1 MKDTPRPSLQR
12 LPRLLLVT
20 GMSGAGK
27 SSVLDALE
35 DMGWDCVDNL
45 PTALLHDFV
54 HGTDRERPQANIA
67 VGMDVRSRGFD
78 AHRIPTLIRSVKGVL
93 PAILYLDATGAELIR
108 RYDETRRRHPLAP
121 DRPAEDGIARE
132 RSLTAALRE
141 AADSVL
147 DTTDL
152 KPADLRDELRG
163 RYGGDRDEPVVTITS
178 FGFARGISRT
188 ADLVFDLRFLPN
200 PHWIDELRPLTGLDA
215 PVRDYVAAQ
224 DGWTATMDRIE
235 ALLVDLIPRYWKG
248 GKTYVAVAFGCTGG
262 RHRSVAAAV
271 EMGERLR
278 GAGFSPNIRHRD
290 LSLTPS
296 DSVEAVDAIEDRAE
310 PSPKGEESTSETH

>member
-1 MKDTPRPSLQR
+1 MPRRSSP
-12 LPRLLLVT
+12 PRLLLVT

-35 DMGWDCVDNL
+35 DMGWDIVDNL
-45 PTALLHDFV
+45 PADLLAAFV
-54 HGTDRERPQANIA
+54 HGGEGRTAPVA

-78 AHRIPTLIRSVKGVL
+78 ATALPRLICSVEGVA
-93 PAILYLDATGAELIR
+93 PEILYIDCAERELIR

-132 RSLTAALRE
+132 RRAMAPLLA
-141 AADSVL
+141 AADSNI

-152 KPADLRDELRG
+152 SPAELRDELRR
-163 RYGGDRDEPVVTITS
+163 RYGGKPDQPVLTIAS

-200 PHWIDELRPLTGLDA
+200 PHWEDELRPLTGQDQR
-215 PVRDYVAAQ
+215 VRDYLAGDPSWSETQ
-224 DGWTATMDRIE
+224 ERIE
-235 ALLVDLIPRYWKG
+235 SLLIDWIPRYWAA
-248 GKTYVAVAFGCTGG
+248 GKSYVTVAFGCTGG

-271 EMGERLR
+271 EMAERLR
-278 GAGFSPNIRHRD
+278 AKGFSPNVRHRD
-290 LSLTPS
+290 LASPPS
-296 DSVEAVDAIEDRAE
+296 DTIEAQQRQDAEA
-310 PSPKGEESTSETH
+310 GELNE

>member
-1 MKDTPRPSLQR
+1 MATPQKS

-27 SSVLDALE
+27 STVLDALE

-45 PTALLHDFV
+45 PTALLKDCV
-54 HGTDRERPQANIA
+54 REERQAGQNIPVA

-78 AHRIPTLIRSVKGVL
+78 PKAL
-93 PAILYLDATGAELIR
+93 PALLESIEGVSPEILYLDCSGAELIR

-132 RSLTAALRE
+132 REATAYLRQI
-141 AADSVL
+141 ADTIL

-152 KPADLRDELRG
+152 SPVELRDELRR
-163 RYGGDRDEPVVTITS
+163 RYSGDVDQPVITVVS

-188 ADLVFDLRFLPN
+188 ADLVFDMRFADN
-200 PHWIDELRPLTGLDA
+200 PHWVDELRPLTGKDKPVQDYCARDVAWA
-215 PVRDYVAAQ
+215 PFMEQ
-224 DGWTATMDRIE
+224 IE
-235 ALLVDLIPRYWKG
+235 TLLIGLIPRYWAA
-248 GKTYVAVAFGCTGG
+248 GKSYLTVAFGCTGG

-271 EMGERLR
+271 ELANRLR
-278 GAGFSPNIRHRD
+278 TAGFSPIVRHRD
-290 LSLTPS
+290 LASQPS
-296 DSVEAVDAIEDRAE
+296 DTIEGYPAKK
-310 PSPKGEESTSETH
+310 PSGDTGSAGQ